1 MRKIMKLLPVFGFVV
16 GATLVLT
23 TSAFTEVSS
32 NVEDPI
38 WVLSDPMGQVST
50 VPGDYEQSPGTE
62 CPGNIHFCAF
72 VAPETPTGEPDIN
85 AVPGLASDLAALHN
99 NSESQQNL
107 SNAVE
112 FKDQQ

>member
-50 VPGDYEQSPGTE
+50 DPGDYEQSPGTE
-62 CPGNIHFCAF
+62 CPGDIHFCAF

-85 AVPGLASDLAALHN
+85 AVQGLAQDLAALHADA
-99 NSESQQNL
+99 ESH
-107 SNAVE
+107 SNTSGAID
-112 FKDQQ
+112 FKN